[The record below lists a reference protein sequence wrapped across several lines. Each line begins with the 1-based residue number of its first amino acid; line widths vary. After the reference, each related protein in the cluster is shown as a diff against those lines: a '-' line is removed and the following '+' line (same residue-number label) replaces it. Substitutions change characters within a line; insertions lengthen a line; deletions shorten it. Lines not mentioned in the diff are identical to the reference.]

1 MQSNVPKINGFYL
14 TIIITLYIIIHR
26 FNYEPDKPHNT
37 RLIVLKPKL

>member
-14 TIIITLYIIIHR
+14 TIIITLYIIHR